1 MHVVVV
7 ESPAKVK
14 TLRGALDVGYEVVAP
29 RGHVKD
35 LPAKD
40 GSVDPAR
47 DFAMHGATR
56 RGAARALGAIA
67 AALRRHAGTGRLRSK
82 PQSLVRLRSSMVSMF
97 EYARGGPVHSTHG
110 LRANRHFHGPR
121 KGAQYGFP
129 IASIGNSNWR
139 ARGHGPT

>member
-1 MHVVVV
+1 MYAVVV
-7 ESPAKVK
+7 ESPAKAE
-14 TLRGALDVGYEVVAP
+14 TIRGYLGDAYELVAA

-40 GSVDPAR
+40 GSVDPAQ
-47 DFAMHGATR
+47 DFAMRDATR

-67 AALRRHAGTGRLRSK
+67 AALRRHAGTGRVRAE
-82 PQSLVRLRSSMVSMF
+82 PQSLVRLRRSTVSMF

-110 LRANRHFHGPR
+110 LRASRHFHVPR
-121 KGAQYGFP
+121 KWAQYGFP

-139 ARGHGPT
+139 ARGRGPT